1 MRSANIPN
9 LRIHSMKNNFT
20 NSQNRVQNL
29 EQEVHQYLQLKQYA
43 DEVDKDIEALLAER
57 QLLNSEMTKKEQKL
71 TNLVK
76 QRPNE
81 KASSK
86 NQIDI
91 FLIGDEPEQE

>member
-1 MRSANIPN
+1 M
-9 LRIHSMKNNFT
+9 NNDFT
-20 NSQNRVQNL
+20 NSQFQNL
-29 EQEVHQYLQLKQYA
+29 EQELQQYLQLKQYA